1 LINNYPQISIFKCQ
15 FKFPVKID
23 KIVKILKTVTI
34 LKPDDWH
41 LHLREGIVLK
51 NIIKFTAENFGR
63 AIIMPN
69 TKKPITS
76 ISQAISYKQSIS
88 ESLPENSN
96 FQPLMTIYLTDKT
109 NKDELIKGFDNDIF
123 FAAKLY
129 PANATTNSSYGVK
142 KIENLYSIFESMQDN
157 GIPLLIHGEVT
168 DNEVDI
174 FDREEVFI
182 NRELSP
188 LVQRFPKLKIVL
200 EHITTSYAVDF
211 VQENNIGATIT
222 PHHLHINRN
231 AMFFGGL
238 NSDFYCLPVAK
249 REKNRI
255 ALRKAA
261 TSGKECFFLGT
272 DSAPHLR
279 EWKAFCGCAGIF
291 NSPVALVS
299 YLTVFEEENA
309 LHNFEKFASLNGP
322 NFYNLNPNTEKLKF
336 VSKPNKIKE
345 FIDVYEEEKII
356 GKIKPF
362 HAGETLNWILEKT
375 I

>member
-1 LINNYPQISIFKCQ
+1 
-15 FKFPVKID
+15 
-23 KIVKILKTVTI
+23 LKTLTI

-41 LHLREGIVLK
+41 LHLREGLVLK
-51 NIIKFTAENFGR
+51 NIINFTSQYFGR
-63 AIIMPN
+63 AIVMPN

-76 ISQAISYKQSIS
+76 INKAISYKKNIS
-88 ESLPENSN
+88 EVLPKNSK
-96 FQPLMTIYLTDKT
+96 FKPLLTIYLTDET
-109 NKDELIKGFDNDIF
+109 NKDELIRGFKNNVF

-129 PANATTNSSYGVK
+129 PANSTTNSTHGVK
-142 KIENLYSIFESMQDN
+142 NIESLYEIFESMQDY
-157 GIPLLIHGEVT
+157 GMPLLIHGEVT
-168 DNEVDI
+168 DADVDI

-182 NRELSP
+182 DRELLP
-188 LVQRFPKLKIVL
+188 LVKRFPNLKIVL
-200 EHITTSYAVDF
+200 EHITTSHAVNF

-249 REKNRI
+249 RENNRI

-272 DSAPHLR
+272 DSAPHLSK
-279 EWKAFCGCAGIF
+279 WKAFCGCAGIF
-291 NSPVALVS
+291 NSPVAIES

-309 LHNFEKFASLNGP
+309 LDNFEKFASLNGP
-322 NFYNLNPNTEKLKF
+322 KFYNLLPNKEKLKL
-336 VSKPNKIKE
+336 VSKPNKIAE
-345 FIDVYEEEKII
+345 FIDVIEEKNIV

-362 HAGETLNWILEKT
+362 HAGETLNWKVEEIVN
-375 I
+375 

>member
-1 LINNYPQISIFKCQ
+1 
-15 FKFPVKID
+15 
-23 KIVKILKTVTI
+23 LKTLTI
-34 LKPDDWH
+34 IKPDDWH
-41 LHLREGIVLK
+41 LHLREGLVLK
-51 NIIKFTAENFGR
+51 NIIRFSSEFFGR
-63 AIIMPN
+63 AIVMPN
-69 TKKPITS
+69 TKIPIKT
-76 ISQAISYKQSIS
+76 IERAISYKKSIL
-88 ESLPENSN
+88 EALPESSE
-96 FQPLMTIYLTDKT
+96 FEPLMTMYLTDDTEKG
-109 NKDELIKGFDNDIF
+109 ELINGFKNNIF

-129 PANATTNSSYGVK
+129 PANATTNSSHGVR
-142 KIENLYSIFESMQDN
+142 KIENLYKIFESMQDF

-168 DNEVDI
+168 DSEVDV

-182 NRELSP
+182 DRVLS
-188 LVQRFPKLKIVL
+188 QINKRFPKLKIVL

-249 REKNRI
+249 REKNRL

-279 EWKAFCGCAGIF
+279 QWKAFCGCAGIF
-291 NSPVALVS
+291 NAPVAIES

-309 LHNFEKFASLNGP
+309 LQNFEKFASLNGA
-322 NFYNLNPNTEKLKF
+322 NFYNLAPNKEKLKL
-336 VSKPNKIKE
+336 VSRPNKIAE
-345 FIDVYEEEKII
+345 FVDVIEEKNIV
-356 GKIKPF
+356 GQIKPF
-362 HAGETLNWILEKT
+362 HAGETLKWQVEGIVN
-375 I
+375 

>member
-1 LINNYPQISIFKCQ
+1 MLEGYIEGYYGRLFSKQERELLLDHMGRLKMDFYIYGPKEDPYHRVMWEKLYPKKEREVLIDFVKHSRKKGIKPVFALSPGLKLIQFGDFKKKITAKLNQ
-15 FKFPVKID
+15 AKKIGFK
-23 KIVKILKTVTI
+23 
-34 LKPDDWH
+34 
-41 LHLREGIVLK
+41 
-51 NIIKFTAENFGR
+51 
-63 AIIMPN
+63 
-69 TKKPITS
+69 
-76 ISQAISYKQSIS
+76 
-88 ESLPENSN
+88 SN
-96 FQPLMTIYLTDKT
+96 V
-109 NKDELIKGFDNDIF
+109 F

-129 PANATTNSSYGVK
+129 PANATTNSSHGVR
-142 KIENLYSIFESMQDN
+142 KIKNLYKIFELMQDS
-157 GIPLLIHGEVT
+157 GMPLLIHGEVT
-168 DNEVDI
+168 DSEVDV

-182 NRELSP
+182 DKELS
-188 LVQRFPKLKIVL
+188 QITKRFPKLKIVL

-279 EWKAFCGCAGIF
+279 KWKAFCGCAGIF
-291 NSPVALVS
+291 NSPVAIQS

-309 LHNFEKFASLNGP
+309 LDNFEKFASLNGP
-322 NFYNLNPNTEKLKF
+322 NFYNVPPNKEKLKL
-336 VSKPNKIKE
+336 VSRPNKIKE
-345 FIDVYEEEKII
+345 FIDVVEEKNIV
-356 GKIKPF
+356 GQIKPF
-362 HAGETLNWILEKT
+362 HAGETLQWQVEGIVN
-375 I
+375 

>member
-1 LINNYPQISIFKCQ
+1 MKTLTIIN
-15 FKFPVKID
+15 
-23 KIVKILKTVTI
+23 
-34 LKPDDWH
+34 PDDWH
-41 LHLREGIVLK
+41 LHLREGLVLK
-51 NIIKFTAENFGR
+51 NIIHFTSEYFGR
-63 AIIMPN
+63 AIVMPN
-69 TKKPITS
+69 TNTPITS
-76 ISQAISYKQSIS
+76 IDTAISYKKSIA
-88 ESLPENSN
+88 EALPESSR
-96 FQPLMTIYLTDKT
+96 FEPLMTMYLTDET
-109 NKDELIKGFDNDIF
+109 DKDELLDGFKNNFF

-129 PANATTNSSYGVK
+129 PSNATTNSSYGVK
-142 KIENLYSIFESMQDN
+142 KIENLYKIFESMQDS

-168 DNEVDI
+168 DYEVDV

-182 NRELSP
+182 DRELTQI
-188 LVQRFPKLKIVL
+188 VRRFPKLKIVL

-238 NSDFYCLPVAK
+238 NSEFYCLPVAK
-249 REKNRI
+249 REKNRL

-291 NSPVALVS
+291 NSPVAIES

-309 LHNFEKFASLNGP
+309 LDNFEKFASLNGP
-322 NFYNLNPNTEKLKF
+322 NFYNMAPNKEKLKL
-336 VSKPNKIKE
+336 VSKPNKITE
-345 FIDVYEEEKII
+345 FVDVVDEKNIV
-356 GKIKPF
+356 GQIKPF
-362 HAGETLNWILEKT
+362 HAGETLQWYVEGIVN
-375 I
+375 

>member
-1 LINNYPQISIFKCQ
+1 METLCII
-15 FKFPVKID
+15 
-23 KIVKILKTVTI
+23 
-34 LKPDDWH
+34 KPDDWH
-41 LHLREGIVLK
+41 LHLREGNVLK
-51 NIIKFTAENFGR
+51 NIINFTSEYFGR
-63 AIIMPN
+63 AVVMPN
-69 TKKPITS
+69 TNNPITS
-76 ISQAISYKQSIS
+76 INKAISYKYAIT
-88 ESLPENSN
+88 EALPQDSN
-96 FQPLMTIYLTDKT
+96 FEPLMTIYLTDETDKE
-109 NKDELIKGFDNDIF
+109 ELISGFKKNVF

-129 PANATTNSSYGVK
+129 PANATTNSSHGVK
-142 KIENLYSIFESMQDN
+142 KIKNLYKIFELMQES
-157 GIPLLIHGEVT
+157 GMPLLIHGEVT
-168 DNEVDI
+168 DSGVDV

-182 NRELSP
+182 DRELIP
-188 LVQRFPKLKIVL
+188 IVKRFPKLKIVL

-249 REKNRI
+249 REDNRL

-291 NSPVALVS
+291 NSPVAIES

-309 LHNFEKFASLNGP
+309 LNNFEKFASLNGSKFYDLLP
-322 NFYNLNPNTEKLKF
+322 NEEKIKL
-336 VSKPNKIKE
+336 VRKPNKIAE
-345 FIDVYEEEKII
+345 FIDVIEENNII
-356 GKIKPF
+356 GQIKPF
-362 HAGETLNWILEKT
+362 HAGETLKWQIEGL